1 MAAEEE
7 VWAGDGWGGFEGFV
21 EFGGVDDVEFIGGLG
36 DDDVAVATCEVDVA
50 CGGDW

>member
-7 VWAGDGWGGFEGFV
+7 VWSGDGRGGFEGFV
-21 EFGGVDDVEFIGGLG
+21 EFGGVDDIEFIGGFG
-36 DDDVAVATCEVDVA
+36 DDDVAVAACEVDVA